1 MPLLWILLG
10 SLSLG
15 IVAIEWVLWRLFRSR
30 VAGLHLHLSSTTGRR
45 LFTVM
50 RIRICVILHTLFLL
64 GMTVLPLFFL
74 W

>member
-1 MPLLWILLG
+1 MPLLWIILG

-15 IVAIEWVLWRLFRSR
+15 IVTTEWVLWRLFRRR

-45 LFTVM
+45 LFTVG
-50 RIRICVILHTLFLL
+50 RIRACVILHTIFLL
-64 GMTVLPLFFL
+64 SMTIVPFFFL